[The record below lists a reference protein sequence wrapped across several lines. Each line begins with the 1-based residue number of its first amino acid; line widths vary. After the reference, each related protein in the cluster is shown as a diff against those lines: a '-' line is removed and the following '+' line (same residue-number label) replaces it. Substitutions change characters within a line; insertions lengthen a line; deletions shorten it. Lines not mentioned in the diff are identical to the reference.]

1 MITFNFELNHKPNR
15 LGKYT
20 VFLRITQDRKP
31 KRVKTG
37 IELSNVNDWNPKK
50 QQVRAS
56 EPKYRKYN
64 DDLDILLREAKE
76 SYIELRS
83 RGLATAGR
91 IKQNISEGE
100 KSSSFME
107 YARERVQQFYDAGQI
122 RTGGSYQLLVNK
134 LSGFLTDKHGE
145 ERDLLI
151 NDLTPSFVVK
161 FENYLRSL
169 SNERSG
175 GKKLHP
181 NTVKLLMVKLGTLV
195 KRLIQI
201 DHLMPPEA
209 NPFLSYECKGI
220 STGKERLDMEEIKRI
235 KDLNLDEGSM
245 LWHTRNC
252 FLFSFYCAGI
262 RVGDCI
268 QLRWYNITG
277 DGRLRYRMDKN
288 RKERDLKLVQPAKDI
303 LSLYR
308 RSDILP
314 TDYIFPLLDS
324 TKPYTQPITPEEKD
338 TMPAKLKRSLYNAIS
353 SKSQIINK
361 HLTVLSE
368 MAGIDK
374 KITFHS
380 ARHSFARAAKQKGT
394 DNAQLK
400 DLLAHSSLKTTE
412 NYMGS
417 FETEENDRALEH
429 IFENTTQEKEKAE
442 IISLLQELEVDKLKE
457 ILKSAYKNSPE

>member
-64 DDLDILLREAKE
+64 DDLDIFLREAKE

-83 RGLATAGR
+83 KGLATAGR
-91 IKQNISEGE
+91 IKQNISESE

-107 YARERVQQFYDAGQI
+107 YARERVKQLYDAGQI
-122 RTGGSYQLLVNK
+122 RTGRTYQMLVNK
-134 LSGFLTDKHGE
+134 LSGYLIDKHGE

-161 FENYLRSL
+161 FENHLRSL
-169 SNERSG
+169 SNESSEN
-175 GKKLHP
+175 KKLHP
-181 NTVKLLMVKLGTLV
+181 NTVKLLMAKLGTLV

-201 DHLMPPEA
+201 DHLIPPEA

-235 KDLNLDEGSM
+235 EALNLDEGSM

-262 RVGDCI
+262 RVGDCM
-268 QLRWYNITG
+268 QLRWFNITEI
-277 DGRLRYRMDKN
+277 GRLRYRMDKN

-303 LSLYR
+303 LSLYHTP
-308 RSDILP
+308 DILP

-324 TKPYTQPITPEEKD
+324 TKPYTRSITPEEKD
-338 TMPAKLKRSLYNAIS
+338 TMPAKLKKSLYNAIS
-353 SKSQIINK
+353 AKTKIINK
-361 HLTVLSE
+361 HLSVLSE
-368 MAGIDK
+368 MAGINK

-429 IFENTTQEKEKAE
+429 IFENIPQEKEKSE
-442 IISLLQELEVDKLKE
+442 IISLLQRLEIDKLKE
-457 ILKSAYKNSPE
+457 ILKLTYKNSPE